1 MNEEEERKK
10 LRLEFYYSTS
20 LLQHILISLE
30 RIGQP
35 RLKKDVA
42 RNLCKWLV
50 IDGDGVLSKG
60 MVSKIQSEGA
70 CIAYMEAL

>member
-1 MNEEEERKK
+1 
-10 LRLEFYYSTS
+10 LEFYYSTS

-35 RLKKDVA
+35 RLKKDLA

-60 MVSKIQSEGA
+60 MVSKIQSEESVHRV
-70 CIAYMEAL
+70 MEAL